1 MADPSTAEL
10 VTTAKSPDP
19 VDSIEVVTEV
29 KDEDPGDEKSDNEPD
44 AAEDDGGG
52 ERPVSND
59 QYKALKNIT
68 EVLTN
73 HKVKVKGDE

>member
-1 MADPSTAEL
+1 MADPSTAEQ
-10 VTTAKSPDP
+10 VTTTRSPDP
-19 VDSIEVVTEV
+19 VDSIEVATEV

-44 AAEDDGGG
+44 APEDEAGG

-68 EVLTN
+68 EILTN